1 MAMAKRR
8 RRAVDG
14 DEVVEGLSH
23 PYPSSPR
30 RLPTHYVSITCG
42 KRYHSE
48 TFSAAY
54 AARAFVDHVVGD
66 QAYKWLSH
74 TKIRTEEDVIVE
86 SPQLE
91 DIIEHDL
98 TPAEKEWSISDEDK
112 RTIFYVV
119 TGRRLRIRPFN
130 DKKMYESVAD
140 PKRVVQTIRDNPMGP
155 SFAISKPNGLV
166 SIGDIC
172 ARIGMDPSKARRTL
186 RASTQLAHQARG
198 RWAWPDS
205 EVDAIIKILKK

>member
-14 DEVVEGLSH
+14 DEVVEGLPH

-30 RLPTHYVSITCG
+30 RLPTQYVSVTCG

-48 TFSAAY
+48 TFAATY

-98 TPAEKEWSISDEDK
+98 TPAEEAWSLSDQCK

-119 TGRRLRIRPFN
+119 TGRRLRVRPFN
-130 DKKMYESVAD
+130 DKKMYDSVAE
-140 PKRVVQTIRDNPMGP
+140 PAIQQERIRRESPD
-155 SFAISKPNGLV
+155 GLV

>member
-14 DEVVEGLSH
+14 DEVVEGLPH

-30 RLPTHYVSITCG
+30 RLPTHFIGITCG

-130 DKKMYESVAD
+130 DKKMYDSVAE
-140 PKRVVQTIRDNPMGP
+140 PIKAIQQERIRKE
-155 SFAISKPNGLV
+155 SPNGLV
-166 SIGDIC
+166 SIADIC
-172 ARIGMDPSKARRTL
+172 ARIGMDPTKARRAL
-186 RASTQLAHQARG
+186 RASTQLAHQAKG
-198 RWAWPDS
+198 RWAWPES
-205 EVDAIIKILKK
+205 EVDAIIKIIKK

>member
-1 MAMAKRR
+1 MAKRR

-14 DEVVEGLSH
+14 DEVAEGLPNPH
-23 PYPSSPR
+23 PSSPL
-30 RLPTHYVSITCG
+30 RLPTHYIGITCG

-66 QAYKWLSH
+66 QTYKWLSH
-74 TKIRTEEDVIVE
+74 TKIRTEEGVIVD

-112 RTIFYVV
+112 RTIFYVA

-130 DKKMYESVAD
+130 DKKMYDSVAE
-140 PKRVVQTIRDNPMGP
+140 PIKQERIRKESPD
-155 SFAISKPNGLV
+155 GLV
-166 SIGDIC
+166 SIADIC
-172 ARIGMDPSKARRTL
+172 ARIGMDPSKARRAL
-186 RASTQLAHQARG
+186 RASTQLAHQAKG
-198 RWAWPDS
+198 RWAWPES
-205 EVDAIIKILKK
+205 EVDAIIKIIKK